1 MIIEKRKRIEYA
13 PSSTSCLSNMY
24 RRGLGLVRR
33 CVAAT
38 QSQGHPDQECAP
50 VASLGWMTLART
62 RTTIGPVRPHVRGI
76 RIRGVNW
83 LMLMLMLILMA
94 EALLLMHGWTQTPR
108 PMWMMIMP
116 VLEYCMARRR

>member
-24 RRGLGLVRR
+24 RRGRGLVRR

-83 LMLMLMLILMA
+83 LMLMLMLILILMA
-94 EALLLMHGWTQTPR
+94 EALALLLMHGWTQTPR
-108 PMWMMIMP
+108 PMWVMMP
-116 VLEYCMARRR
+116 VLE